1 MSKSTLMDEAFT
13 ILREASDLEKSISS
27 VSDTSDTCRILEE
40 SAAKYNDACF
50 SMKGHIRS
58 ESCDSKTK
66 QLLVKKIDQYEL
78 HAQQLLRKVNSIKVH
93 DESVVQGVANQIIA
107 DEIAEEQN
115 KKFPGEEKE
124 AEHADNNGE
133 KVNKANQI
141 QSSHNNIK
149 VTQAEG
155 KARRLLDIAIDQD
168 ERGEK
173 IEALQNYVQAAECY
187 SQAIALLSSL
197 QEGGEHSAESPQKSR
212 VTALERLKA
221 LTINRVNELKNR
233 ITTPTEDSSSSGID
247 SAQSKSITTNDAPCR
262 VIQSNKKPTVQSDKL
277 TPDEIKILSWSSQIA
292 SGIFLPFSEDEA
304 KTYNYSPNKPDK
316 DVTGIIPLSDKQKSR
331 FHKWARPNEIV
342 SMRQKLCKIAM
353 INSISPYT
361 IKQYCV
367 SDCSFICGLIIS
379 AAYERRFKRRL
390 VSSLIYPQDENGMP
404 IYNPAGIYMVKLWLN
419 GIERRVL
426 VDDRLPVDNR
436 GNLLCSH
443 TKAKGVLE
451 LWVCILEKAYMTL
464 CGGYDFP
471 GSNSGV
477 DLFCLTGW
485 IPERLFFPEDPNH
498 VKDFETP
505 AERAWERLY
514 SANSYGD
521 CLLTVSTSKELTE
534 EDAKRLGL
542 YTDHAYAVLGVV
554 QTSNGTRLLQLKN
567 PWKSHGWKGKFSVH
581 DTESWSDPAFCAE
594 VGYDANSAAK
604 YDDGCFY
611 MSWDDLL
618 LYFRNLHLS
627 WSTAPELFR

>member
-1 MSKSTLMDEAFT
+1 MSKSLIDEAFT
-13 ILREASDLEKSISS
+13 ILREASDLEKSVSS
-27 VSDTSDTCRILEE
+27 AETSAEKRRILEE

-58 ESCDSKTK
+58 ESSDSKTK
-66 QLLVKKIDQYEL
+66 QLLVKNIDHYEE
-78 HAQQLLRKVNSIKVH
+78 HAQNLMHKVKDIKV
-93 DESVVQGVANQIIA
+93 
-107 DEIAEEQN
+107 EI
-115 KKFPGEEKE
+115 EKE
-124 AEHADNNGE
+124 AELADNNVG
-133 KVNKANQI
+133 KINKANQI
-141 QSSHNNIK
+141 QSSHNKIK

-168 ERGEK
+168 ERGET
-173 IEALQNYVQAAECY
+173 IESLQNYVQAAECY
-187 SQAIALLSSL
+187 SQAIALLTSL
-197 QEGGEHSAESPQKSR
+197 QEGGEHSAEVSPQKNR

-233 ITTPTEDSSSSGID
+233 ITTSTEDASSSGID
-247 SAQSKSITTNDAPCR
+247 SAQSKSTTTNDAPCR
-262 VIQSNKKPTVQSDKL
+262 VVQPNKKPTVQSDKL

-292 SGIFLPFSEDEA
+292 SGIFLPFQVDEA
-304 KTYNYSPNKPDK
+304 KTYNYSPTKPDK
-316 DVTGIIPLSDKQKSR
+316 DVAGIIPLSDKQKSR
-331 FHKWARPNEIV
+331 FHKWARPSEIV
-342 SMRQKLCKIAM
+342 SMRQKLCKIVM
-353 INSISPYT
+353 INSITPYT

-379 AAYERRFKRRL
+379 AAFERRFKRRL
-390 VSSLIYPQDENGMP
+390 VSSLIYPQDEKGMP
-404 IYNPAGIYMVKLWLN
+404 TYNPAGIYMVKLWLN

-443 TKAKGVLE
+443 TKTKGVLE

-505 AERAWERLY
+505 AERAWERLH

-521 CLLTVSTSKELTE
+521 CLITVSTSKELTE
-534 EDAKRLGL
+534 EDAKDLGL

-567 PWKSHGWKGKFSVH
+567 PWASHGWKGNKWLPLGLYSFH
-581 DTESWSDPAFCAE
+581 
-594 VGYDANSAAK
+594 
-604 YDDGCFY
+604 CFQ
-611 MSWDDLL
+611 SPLNPNHFLL
-618 LYFRNLHLS
+618 LDRFL
-627 WSTAPELFR
+627 

>member
-1 MSKSTLMDEAFT
+1 MSKLIDEAFT
-13 ILREASDLEKSISS
+13 ILREASDLEASISS
-27 VSDTSDTCRILEE
+27 ASITAAEKCRILEE

-50 SMKGHIRS
+50 SMKGHVRS
-58 ESCDSKTK
+58 DSSDSKTK
-66 QLLVKKIDQYEL
+66 QLLVKNIDHYEE
-78 HAQQLLRKVNSIKVH
+78 HAQNLMHKVKDIKV
-93 DESVVQGVANQIIA
+93 
-107 DEIAEEQN
+107 EI
-115 KKFPGEEKE
+115 EKE
-124 AEHADNNGE
+124 AEHADNSGE

-141 QSSHNNIK
+141 QSSHNKIK

-168 ERGEK
+168 ERGET
-173 IEALQNYVQAAECY
+173 IEALQNYMQAAECY

-233 ITTPTEDSSSSGID
+233 ITTSTEDASSSGID
-247 SAQSKSITTNDAPCR
+247 SAQSKSTTTNDAPCR
-262 VIQSNKKPTVQSDKL
+262 VIQSNKKPTVPSDKL

-292 SGIFLPFSEDEA
+292 SGIFLPFQGDEA
-304 KTYNYSPNKPDK
+304 KTYNYAPTKSDK
-316 DVTGIIPLSDKQKSR
+316 DVAGIIPLSDKQKSR
-331 FHKWARPNEIV
+331 FHKWARPSEIV
-342 SMRQKLCKIAM
+342 SERQQLCKIVM
-353 INSISPYT
+353 INSITPYT

-367 SDCSFICGLIIS
+367 SDCSFICGLIVS
-379 AAYERRFKRRL
+379 AAFERRFKRRL
-390 VSSLIYPQDENGMP
+390 VSSLIYPQDEKGMP
-404 IYNPAGIYMVKLWLN
+404 IFNPTGIYMVKLWLN

-443 TKAKGVLE
+443 TKTKGVLE

-477 DLFCLTGW
+477 DLFSLTGW

-505 AERAWERLY
+505 LERAWERLY
-514 SANSYGD
+514 SGNSYGD

-542 YTDHAYAVLGVV
+542 YTDHAYAVLGVI

-567 PWKSHGWKGKFSVH
+567 PWASHGWKGKYSVH
-581 DTESWSDPAFCAE
+581 DKESWSDPAFCAE

>member
-78 HAQQLLRKVNSIKVH
+78 HAQQLLHKVKDIKV
-93 DESVVQGVANQIIA
+93 
-107 DEIAEEQN
+107 EI
-115 KKFPGEEKE
+115 EKE
-124 AEHADNNGE
+124 AKSSDDNVE
-133 KVNKANQI
+133 SINKAKHLKTASSNSSCEVT
-141 QSSHNNIK
+141 QSSHNKVK

-155 KARRLLDIAIDQD
+155 KARRLLDSAIDQD
-168 ERGEK
+168 ERGNT

-197 QEGGEHSAESPQKSR
+197 QEGGEHSAEVSPQKIR

-221 LTINRVNELKNR
+221 LTIDRVNELKNR
-233 ITTPTEDSSSSGID
+233 ITSSTEDTSSSGID
-247 SAQSKSITTNDAPCR
+247 SFQSKSTTTNDAPCR
-262 VIQSNKKPTVQSDKL
+262 VIQSNTKATVQSDKL

-292 SGIFLPFSEDEA
+292 SGIFLPFNEDEA
-304 KTYNYSPNKPDK
+304 KTYNYSPTKPDN
-316 DVTGIIPLSDKQKSR
+316 DAAGIIPLSDKQKSR
-331 FHKWARPNEIV
+331 FHKWARPVEIV
-342 SMRQKLCKIAM
+342 SRRQKLCKIAM
-353 INSISPYT
+353 INSITPYT

-367 SDCSFICGLIIS
+367 SDCSFICGLITS
-379 AAYERRFKRRL
+379 ASFERRFKRRL

-404 IYNPAGIYMVKLWLN
+404 TYNPAGIYMVKLWLN

-443 TKAKGVLE
+443 TKTKGVLE

-505 AERAWERLY
+505 VERAWERLY

-521 CLLTVSTSKELTE
+521 CLLTVSTSKDLTE

-567 PWKSHGWKGKFSVH
+567 PWGSHGWKGKFSVH

-604 YDDGCFY
+604 YDDGVFY